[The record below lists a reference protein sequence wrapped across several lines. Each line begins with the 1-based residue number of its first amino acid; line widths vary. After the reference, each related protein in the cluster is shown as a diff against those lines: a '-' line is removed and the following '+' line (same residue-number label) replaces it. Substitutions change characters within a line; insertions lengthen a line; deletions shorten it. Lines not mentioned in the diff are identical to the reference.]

1 MITTQ
6 LSGEVST
13 SLPGPVRIPTTGIPQ
28 STANPMFS
36 ELTRP
41 ADEAERKRRAEYL
54 ARLDQAALDPEAFFK
69 ANPLDDRFLMD
80 PETEKREVV
89 VSAFLRYHN
98 NGQRIPVGSF
108 GEDLLRRDLAFRLF
122 DGRGADSREAFHAE
136 IVKDATRRRD
146 AKALAGELM
155 AAAFEDAMLPS
166 DQARGFAPL
175 REKLRAHP
183 GYDPAMEADYLD
195 TWTETRRQAAE
206 RVDAYREPLVAVWR
220 AFKADGNI
228 TAAAFDA
235 WQKLPED
242 RRGDFLETLAIRAK
256 ALPVEEQAR
265 FFQNMRK
272 VTTRTVADFGRQG
285 GEELLSA
292 AAMQNAEADPMGVRT
307 LDTATGFRPELQ
319 AQRVFAR
326 KVREVFRE
334 DFDPI
339 RSAFG
344 AGKPGFWEGV
354 AYQVPGVAGT
364 SMTMAVPLVGP
375 SFMAASMKGAAFDDV
390 SARLEAGGMSEAAAA
405 DTADAL
411 SGFIAAPQAALEKVS
426 FGLWARKLP
435 AFSAAL
441 DAMGDR
447 ISNRVLRGAVKT
459 VAIGTAETAVETLQD
474 ATTFAVQDV
483 AAGLA
488 ADVPGVRWTGEGG
501 ALDGLWAQAPETFAV
516 MLPLAIL
523 GAAGGLSRESQ
534 AAAWAASTPLQRRA
548 LGISDAASAAID
560 AAATRGRSSLVSAVE
575 SAWASRDPNS
585 ASAQAAVQ
593 ELRTRQQTMEQA
605 ANTLRASG
613 ELPVMVRSADGWSVQ
628 DGATGEEVGTSPD
641 LSGAWRIA
649 QAHSDFLADMKGDA
663 VAYMATLLESADF
676 VAEMDPATTTR
687 LELGTV
693 MTQAMAEAE
702 NPATAARFAAQ
713 AALKEQAAGGD
724 GSISYGIN
732 GMSETE
738 IRGELRNTVNRIFQ
752 GGSVLTVFHEFTHGK
767 RREARAAGR
776 ITRADEIAFLR
787 ALDTVLADRKTRD
800 GEALRFIPEG
810 MADDAVDETLIDEA
824 MSEVMEMEILRS
836 RSGGGKRKAP
846 ARKSVLGVPSGFVTR
861 NLSAIA
867 RLAPEATRKLS
878 AFIEAARA
886 HFGQAMARALVLK
899 KAEREGKF
907 DAAGYDA
914 FLNKL
919 LGTDAQQEF
928 DNLSSA
934 EFQRVFQLP
943 DEVADDDIPFSLGRA
958 SAVLSKDSKV
968 FPGADGSPSVVGPA
982 AFSIRAFHGT
992 PHKVDKFTTEK
1003 IGTGEGAQVYGW
1015 GLYFA
1020 ESLDVAKGYRS
1031 KLSKQY
1037 GAAIDGVPAKNI
1049 DPTTWEV
1056 ADDILSL
1063 GGNIDAYIAQQQ
1075 LRRNAQIK
1083 KNLEEKRDDRA
1094 AIIKDAL
1101 AEEIAIA
1108 ESLRGK
1114 SIETYSGNLYRVNL
1128 KVNDEDLLDWDKPLT
1143 QQPRK
1148 ALASFRYMQKK
1159 LADAITARRQRMG
1172 NPSLDALEDKP
1183 FSGWYGNMV
1192 EMLGGEREASRYL
1205 FDIGIR
1211 GIRYLDGNSRGEG
1224 AGSYNYVI
1232 FDDADIEIVEENG
1245 KPVDM
1250 AAPAFSLTPSRGL
1263 ELMRM
1268 DALKRI
1274 SNPRRRAETFRRIS
1288 KEFERLKLTA
1298 ERLELTAG
1306 TKRMRK
1312 SLAKEAAM
1320 REAIRAEELEREAYA
1335 RHFGILSNDDLVK
1348 IKAQPAHAML
1358 ADKFSPLRGRLMS
1371 KAAWLKKHA
1380 DSLWDTAKAGDYDGA
1395 DGLSRSVFGG
1405 ELTPDKAALELYQ
1418 AGLIRENTVDALWDI
1433 LHAEQAFVAKMKEAK
1448 AGAME
1453 AIREARMQAK
1463 AETNAWLA
1471 TQTETQSENYSPKQ
1485 EVLRALASLDAIL
1498 SALPPAIR
1506 GKIGGYTQ
1514 IARLGSEETRLEYL
1528 REKIAKADKELERWL
1543 REELDAEFRALLAR
1557 TKPER
1562 DEAGRRPKGKIGAS
1576 VHDLFRTLEDAMFLD
1591 GAETESLA
1599 SALEA
1604 TAEGESTTEEQAAHL
1619 ALEANLVRLVG
1630 NWRKADAARREA
1642 ALEEAT
1648 KAYYGGYMEAQVKA
1662 AAKRA
1667 RITQARQ
1674 ALRADTGKAGDRM
1687 ERVERAVKDNGT
1699 KLGRARD
1706 WLLSLFSFD
1715 QVLALVFGEGS
1726 ETANLLR
1733 DWELRASN
1741 AKEDAIQRANEELED
1756 LLATLAGGSY
1766 KGEQLRWKL
1775 ADETRRDVKVTD
1787 ALGKVQELTQ
1797 LESISWTLMWDQEDG
1812 RRHMEGAVDEDG
1824 NRVSSWGY
1832 TEENR
1837 ADIERQLSPEA
1848 KALRLHLQESYA
1860 AEYDRINAVFSDLYG
1875 VNMPRHKNYAPITV
1889 APQQAPGGQ
1898 VMDPV
1903 SGGMIGPGL
1912 TPGSLKNRS
1921 HTAVAEPRFPDA
1933 LQTFIAHT
1941 RQMEHFIAYAPFAA
1955 EAMAALNQRDVQNS
1969 IEAKAGKEAAQVL
1982 RAWIDY
1988 FAQGGTREATAHLA
2002 MNGWIRRGLDR
2013 VMQATLVGRVSVL
2026 AMQSLQLMAAS
2037 LQMPVSAY
2045 LPRLA
2050 KLMSGQLA
2058 WGDAL
2063 RSDYIQRRLKQMPP
2077 AVQQA
2082 MQGLSAGRPSRI
2094 KFLVAQLGRSISGAD
2109 ALFTAGTYAMI
2120 YDHQLMLARERGLPD
2135 PESIARRETERL
2147 VDQVAQPTR
2156 AGARSLFEVTQTYP
2170 AARMLFAFAS
2180 EPRQKLALTAWRIA
2194 HREGS
2199 ERWKP
2204 AVLLVLMGGI
2214 MPTLLR
2220 TVLRDIRDDG
2230 EDEEVFDARNW
2241 DPSRF
2246 ALMALTGPLG
2256 GFPLI
2261 GKELESA
2268 IYSAAGEY
2276 QPGGTVLGSVKDAAG
2291 AAGRVAT
2298 GNVTWE
2304 TAIADLEK
2312 IASGL
2317 APVSGDVA
2325 AASSILHVLRDLE
2338 SIWKNV
2344 TD

>member
-6 LSGEVST
+6 LSGDVST
-13 SLPGPVRIPTTGIPQ
+13 SLPGPVRIPTTGIPG

-41 ADEAERKRRAEYL
+41 ADEAERKRRAEFL
-54 ARLDQAALDPEAFFK
+54 ARVDEAALDPEAFFK
-69 ANPLDDRFLMD
+69 KNPLDDRFLID

-175 REKLRAHP
+175 RENLRAHP

-242 RRGDFLETLAIRAK
+242 RRGEFLETLAIRAK

-272 VTTRTVADFGRQG
+272 VTARTVADFGRQG
-285 GEELLSA
+285 GEEVLAA
-292 AAMQNAEADPMGVRT
+292 AAMLNAEADPTGVRT

-326 KVREVFRE
+326 KVREIFRE

-344 AGKPGFWEGV
+344 DGKPGFWEGV

-364 SMTMAVPLVGP
+364 SMTMAVPVVGP

-411 SGFIAAPQAALEKVS
+411 SGLIAAPQAALEKVS
-426 FGLWARKLP
+426 FGLWSRKLP

-474 ATTFAVQDV
+474 ATTFAVQDI

-516 MLPLAIL
+516 LLPLAIL

-548 LGISDAASAAID
+548 LGISDEASAAID
-560 AAATRGRSSLVSAVE
+560 AAATRGQSSLVSAVE
-575 SAWASRDPNS
+575 SAWATRDPNS

-605 ANTLRASG
+605 ANALRASG

-713 AALKEQAAGGD
+713 AALKEEAAGGD

-787 ALDTVLADRKTRD
+787 AIDTVLADRKTRD

-810 MADDAVDETLIDEA
+810 MADDAVDETRIDEA
-824 MSEVMEMEILRS
+824 MSEVIEMEILRT
-836 RSGGGKRKAP
+836 RASGGRRKAP

-861 NLSAIA
+861 NLAAIA

-928 DNLSSA
+928 DKLSSA
-934 EFQRVFQLP
+934 EFQRVFELP

-1003 IGTGEGAQVYGW
+1003 IGTGEGAQAYGW

-1020 ESLDVAKGYRS
+1020 ESKDVGDQYRKNLATRPPDVSASKDPAGWVETQLFAGISEADIADGLQLLQLPETALEDGKRQFENRS
-1031 KLSKQY
+1031 K
-1037 GAAIDGVPAKNI
+1037 
-1049 DPTTWEV
+1049 
-1056 ADDILSL
+1056 
-1063 GGNIDAYIAQQQ
+1063 
-1075 LRRNAQIK
+1075 
-1083 KNLEEKRDDRA
+1083 
-1094 AIIKDAL
+1094 
-1101 AEEIAIA
+1101 
-1108 ESLRGK
+1108 
-1114 SIETYSGNLYRVNL
+1114 SGNLYTVTL
-1128 KVNDEDLLDWDKPLT
+1128 KPDETEYLEWDKPLS
-1143 QQPRK
+1143 QQSAFVRNAFEK
-1148 ALASFRYMQKK
+1148 VLAES
-1159 LADAITARRQRMG
+1159 TANLPDG
-1172 NPSLDALEDKP
+1172 
-1183 FSGWYGNMV
+1183 
-1192 EMLGGEREASRYL
+1192 
-1205 FDIGIR
+1205 FDINRLAGQGYLVVANAVNEDRLSDPEVGSARMLAAGIR
-1211 GIRYLDGNSRGEG
+1211 GIRYLDGNSRGDG

-1448 AGAME
+1448 AGALE

-1471 TQTETQSENYSPKQ
+1471 TQAETQAENYSPKQ

-1514 IARLGSEETRLEYL
+1514 IARLGSEESRLDYL

-1591 GAETESLA
+1591 GAETEALA
-1599 SALEA
+1599 AALDAQAE
-1604 TAEGESTTEEQAAHL
+1604 AEGTTEEQAAHL
-1619 ALEANLVRLVG
+1619 LMEANLVRLVG

-1648 KAYYGGYMEAQVKA
+1648 KAYYGGYMEAQVKS
-1662 AAKRA
+1662 AAKRT
-1667 RITQARQ
+1667 RISAARQ

-1741 AKEDAIQRANEELED
+1741 AKEDAIQRTNEELED

-1797 LESISWTLMWDQEDG
+1797 LEAISWTLMWDQEDG

-2291 AAGRVAT
+2291 AAKRVAT